1 MLLLHY
7 IQHCYITLHYIQH
20 CYITLHVVTCY
31 YFTSNIVTLHYMLL
45 HVITLHPTLLHYIQH
60 LFLDFTASPH
70 LEKDFYSQ
78 NFRWTKFAKRNERN
92 LFIFVQNF
100 REFWCIFDL
109 IFANLRNLVLQ
120 KNKIFQERS
129 KISNEFCEFRKS
141 FERISKVSNEFRKKS
156 EWISRIS
163 QFSRKFR
170 TNFAN
175 FVKSSKEFRK
185 NERKFSFSLAER
197 KCVNPSL
204 ELWIVFH
211 QVLNFQKF
219 QKTQGSCYFLQNC
232 LYEIIHR

>member
-70 LEKDFYSQ
+70 LEKDFYQ